1 MIFTEFEAVEWGLQ
15 VTKNAYVSSIT
26 METDSQGVSDLV
38 NNRKGSGIKVYWM
51 VSKIQDQ
58 MNDFDNFRV
67 QCVLLGFVTLLLTLN
82 YVSF

>member
-1 MIFTEFEAVEWGLQ
+1 MIFAEFEAVEWGLQ

-38 NNRKGSGIKVYWM
+38 NNRKDNGIKVYWM
-51 VSKIQDQ
+51 ISKIQDQ